1 MDQKGKKYEH
11 KCWKIR
17 RMIILSREL
26 DLILIFNLKYFQKNK
41 KIKNKKILFCKINPP
56 HLQSKRKKNITQ

>member
-1 MDQKGKKYEH
+1 
-11 KCWKIR
+11 
-17 RMIILSREL
+17 MIILSREL

-56 HLQSKRKKNITQ
+56 HLQSMRKKNYSNNNLALGKNQQAI